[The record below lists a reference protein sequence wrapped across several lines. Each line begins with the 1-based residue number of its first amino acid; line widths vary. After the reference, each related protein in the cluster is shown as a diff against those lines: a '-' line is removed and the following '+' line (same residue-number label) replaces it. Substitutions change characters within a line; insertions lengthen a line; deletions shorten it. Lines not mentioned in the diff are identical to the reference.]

1 VSAWDKEALP
11 VLGVLQDPQDRNLK
25 DGFLPVGQGAGA
37 KALRLDMDEDVLVET
52 IFQLSD
58 LRYVSFGD
66 YSGNLGFTDLR
77 ITGRGLQVL
86 GEWPR
91 FEAMVS
97 PATLAEAVERFAE
110 LAPDVEQRRRF
121 RRVADYL
128 RRKTAGSVRTTA
140 IAIGA
145 QIVRNSVG
153 LP

>member
-1 VSAWDKEALP
+1 VSAWDEEALP
-11 VLGVLQDPQDRNLK
+11 VLRVLQDPQDRNLK

-37 KALRLDMDEDVLVET
+37 NALRLAMDEGVLVET

-110 LAPDVEQRRRF
+110 LLRMSSSAHVSGGSPTTCDA
-121 RRVADYL
+121 RV
-128 RRKTAGSVRTTA
+128 RV
-140 IAIGA
+140 
-145 QIVRNSVG
+145 
-153 LP
+153 P